1 MAGKVTMATI
11 AKKLGV
17 SKNTVSLALRGVG
30 GISEKTRK
38 LVVETAAKLGYNYK
52 SAGNASES
60 RNLCIV
66 IPKSTQDALDFF
78 SSIQL
83 GIEDEAKKNNMNT
96 ILHYYNEADDDPQI
110 PISLQEGMISGII
123 TLGRVGRNMVLKL
136 KSAGLP
142 IVMVDHYFDD
152 LELDCILTDNH
163 SGGYTA
169 ALHLIENGHRNIAF
183 YGSIN
188 ASVSFYDRYMGY
200 RKALEKS
207 GLPEPPHN
215 KALIECSELILA
227 DEFTVILRRVTAEGE
242 FPTGFVC
249 CNDKAAI
256 MLCKSLKQL
265 GVDIPGQVSVVGF
278 DDISA
283 ASDTEPELTTMRVRR
298 EYMGRK
304 AVNRLIARLN
314 GDDGIAEKVLLSASL
329 VKRSTVR
336 KL

>member
-1 MAGKVTMATI
+1 MTGKVTMSTI
-11 AKKLGV
+11 ARKFGV

-30 GISEKTRK
+30 GISDKTRK
-38 LVVETAAKLGYNYK
+38 LVVETAAKMGYNYK
-52 SAGNASES
+52 SADKASES

-78 SSIQL
+78 SSIQM
-83 GIEDEAKKNNMNT
+83 GIEEEARKNNINS
-96 ILHYYNEADDDPQI
+96 ILHYYNEADGEPQT
-110 PISLQEGMISGII
+110 PISIQEGMISGII

-152 LELDCILTDNH
+152 LEMDCILTDNH

-169 ALHLIENGHRNIAF
+169 ALHLIQNGHRNIAF
-183 YGSIN
+183 FGNIN

-207 GLPEPPHN
+207 GLPEPRHN

-227 DEFTVILRRVTAEGE
+227 DEFAAVLRRVAAEGE
-242 FPTGFVC
+242 LPSGFVC

-256 MLCKSLKQL
+256 TLCKSLKQL
-265 GVDIPGQVSVVGF
+265 GLDVPGQASVVGF

-283 ASDTEPELTTMRVRR
+283 ASDIEPELTTMRVRR
-298 EYMGRK
+298 ECMGRK
-304 AVNRLIARLN
+304 AVNRLMARLS
-314 GDDGIAEKVLLSASL
+314 GDGGIAEKLLLSASL
-329 VKRSTVR
+329 VERSTVR